1 MVAHNGEIN
10 TIQGNRSW
18 AKARENLFK
27 TPYLPKIEEIQP
39 LVNTHGSDSSSMD
52 NMLEVLVAGGM
63 DLFRAV
69 RMMIPPAWQN
79 VEGMNAE
86 LRAFHDYNSMHMEP
100 WDGPAGLVLTEGRYA
115 VCLLDRNGLRPA
127 RYVITNDGFIT
138 LASEIGTYDYKPED
152 VVAKGRVGPGQILA
166 VDTETGKV
174 MHTDEIDQKLSTSQP
189 YKRWLRENAIR
200 LESELIE
207 GTHRVEELKADLK
220 TYMKQFLVSFEERD
234 QVIRPMAENG
244 QEAVGS
250 MGDDTRWPC
259 CH

>member
-1 MVAHNGEIN
+1 MPADLPAFYPDLADERLASHIVVFHQRFSTNTLPRWPLAQPFRMVAHNGEIN

-100 WDGPAGLVLTEGRYA
+100 WDGPAGPGIDRRPLRG
-115 VCLLDRNGLRPA
+115 LLA
-127 RYVITNDGFIT
+127 
-138 LASEIGTYDYKPED
+138 
-152 VVAKGRVGPGQILA
+152 
-166 VDTETGKV
+166 
-174 MHTDEIDQKLSTSQP
+174 
-189 YKRWLRENAIR
+189 
-200 LESELIE
+200 
-207 GTHRVEELKADLK
+207 
-220 TYMKQFLVSFEERD
+220 
-234 QVIRPMAENG
+234 
-244 QEAVGS
+244 
-250 MGDDTRWPC
+250 
-259 CH
+259 

>member
-39 LVNTHGSDSSSMD
+39 LVNTHDLTSSMD

-115 VCLLDRNGLRPA
+115 VCLLDRNGLR
-127 RYVITNDGFIT
+127 
-138 LASEIGTYDYKPED
+138 
-152 VVAKGRVGPGQILA
+152 
-166 VDTETGKV
+166 
-174 MHTDEIDQKLSTSQP
+174 LSS
-189 YKRWLRENAIR
+189 IR
-200 LESELIE
+200 
-207 GTHRVEELKADLK
+207 HH
-220 TYMKQFLVSFEERD
+220 Q
-234 QVIRPMAENG
+234 
-244 QEAVGS
+244 
-250 MGDDTRWPC
+250 
-259 CH
+259 